1 MTTKVCVNHDRGLS
15 CKKKLNRFG
24 VSKKAMMVHVYH
36 LLFAGCL
43 VESDDTVITLVE
55 PGTSPL
61 IAILEGAYHN
71 FEC

>member
-1 MTTKVCVNHDRGLS
+1 
-15 CKKKLNRFG
+15 
-24 VSKKAMMVHVYH
+24 MVHVYH
-36 LLFAGCL
+36 LLFTGCL